1 MELLMPCYLRPQG
14 PECSRQELD
23 VILKAVAALLP
34 GPEAGR
40 ALRCL
45 RIMTP
50 SPLRDLSMR
59 CVSDLAALIGLA
71 ARTSDSPVT
80 AGSLLGLD
88 VSAGSVA
95 TLMAM
100 SRAVT
105 AKDAWAAPEA
115 VRVGVACA
123 VAETHPKGFPN
134 TTAGACL
141 FLHFQV
147 LCNSLPATA
156 MQSCLCD
163 TLSRAPATLERT
175 GGGKR
180 QKKAPADVDALER
193 QCLEREEGLDDDV
206 AVFEDTVGGTD

>member
-1 MELLMPCYLRPQG
+1 MPCYLRPQG

-123 VAETHPKGFPN
+123 VAETHPKGFPD

-141 FLHFQV
+141 FGPL
-147 LCNSLPATA
+147 LCRGPRR
-156 MQSCLCD
+156 
-163 TLSRAPATLERT
+163 LSSVR
-175 GGGKR
+175 
-180 QKKAPADVDALER
+180 
-193 QCLEREEGLDDDV
+193 V
-206 AVFEDTVGGTD
+206 AVSARRRHRLTLTRSSGSASNERRALMTTSPCSRTPWGGRTS